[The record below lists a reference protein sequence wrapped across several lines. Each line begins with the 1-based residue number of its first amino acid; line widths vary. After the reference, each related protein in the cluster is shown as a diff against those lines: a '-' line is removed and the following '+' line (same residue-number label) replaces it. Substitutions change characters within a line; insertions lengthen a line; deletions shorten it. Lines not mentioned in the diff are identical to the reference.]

1 MICNYLAF
9 EGIDGSGKSS
19 LIKRLSAVLSN
30 QQIENKIVREPGGTK
45 VGEGVRE
52 LLLSHDYEV
61 DALTEALLFCSQRSQ
76 LIAEVIK
83 PEVNKGIKI
92 LSDRSAYSS
101 VAYQGVGR
109 GLGYETIYQ
118 LNDIAVN
125 SFWPEKVVLLDIDP
139 KISLSRQKV
148 ADRIGS
154 DKVDFFNK
162 VREGYLRLA
171 DEFDNNFLII
181 NAEEDLEL
189 NLKRICTWLKVDNS
203 KYFPP

>member
-19 LIKRLSAVLSN
+19 LIRSLSEILTS
-30 QQIENKIVREPGGTK
+30 QHIDNKIVREPGGKK
-45 VGEGVRE
+45 VGEGIRE
-52 LLLSHDYEV
+52 LLLSHEYDV

-76 LIAEVIK
+76 LVSEIIK
-83 PEVNKGIKI
+83 PEINKGTKI

-125 SFWPEKVVLLDIDP
+125 SYWPEKVVLLDIDP
-139 KISLSRQKV
+139 TISLSRQRV

-154 DKVDFFNK
+154 DKVDFFKK

-171 DEFDNNFLII
+171 EEFENNFLII
-181 NAEEDLEL
+181 NAEEDLND
-189 NLKRICTWLKVDNS
+189 NLQKICTWLKVENS
-203 KYFPP
+203 K

>member
-19 LIKRLSAVLSN
+19 LIRSLSEILTSQN
-30 QQIENKIVREPGGTK
+30 IDNKIVREPGGTK
-45 VGEGVRE
+45 VGEGIRE
-52 LLLSHDYEV
+52 LLLSHEYDV

-76 LIAEVIK
+76 LVTEIIK
-83 PEVNKGIKI
+83 PEINKGTKI

-125 SFWPEKVVLLDIDP
+125 SYWPEKVVLLDIDP
-139 KISLSRQKV
+139 TISLSRQRV

-154 DKVDFFNK
+154 DKVDFFKK

-171 DEFDNNFLII
+171 EEFKNNFLII
-181 NAEEDLEL
+181 NAEEDLSD
-189 NLKRICTWLKVDNS
+189 NLQKICTWLKVENS
-203 KYFPP
+203 K

>member
-148 ADRIGS
+148 VDRIGS

-171 DEFDNNFLII
+171 DEFENNFLII

-189 NLKRICTWLKVDNS
+189 NLKSICTWLKVDNS
-203 KYFPP
+203 K

>member
-19 LIKRLSAVLSN
+19 LIKHLSAVLSN
-30 QQIENKIVREPGGTK
+30 QQVENKIVREPGGTK

-171 DEFDNNFLII
+171 DEFENNFLII

-189 NLKRICTWLKVDNS
+189 NLKSICTWLKVDNS
-203 KYFPP
+203 K

>member
-19 LIKRLSAVLSN
+19 LIKGLSEVLSN
-30 QQIENKIVREPGGTK
+30 QQVENKIVREPGGTK

-76 LIAEVIK
+76 LVSEVIK
-83 PEVNKGIKI
+83 PEINKGTKI

-139 KISLSRQKV
+139 KISLSRQKI

-203 KYFPP
+203 K

>member
-19 LIKRLSAVLSN
+19 LIKGLSEVLSN
-30 QQIENKIVREPGGTK
+30 QQVENKIVREPGGTK

-76 LIAEVIK
+76 LVSEVIK
-83 PEVNKGIKI
+83 PEINKGTKI

-139 KISLSRQKV
+139 KISLSRQKI

-171 DEFDNNFLII
+171 EQFDNNFLII
-181 NAEEDLEL
+181 NAEEDLKQ
-189 NLKRICTWLKVDNS
+189 NLQRICRKSL
-203 KYFPP
+203 

>member
-19 LIKRLSAVLSN
+19 LIKRFSAVLSN
-30 QQIENKIVREPGGTK
+30 QHINNKIVREPGGTK

-125 SFWPEKVVLLDIDP
+125 SFWPERVVLLDIDP

-171 DEFDNNFLII
+171 DEFKNNFLII

-203 KYFPP
+203 K

>member
-19 LIKRLSAVLSN
+19 LIKRLSEVLTNKQVS
-30 QQIENKIVREPGGTK
+30 NKIVREPGGTK

-109 GLGYETIYQ
+109 GLGYKTIYQ
-118 LNDIAVN
+118 LNDIAIN

-154 DKVDFFNK
+154 DKVDFFNR

-181 NAEEDLEL
+181 NAEEDLEQ
-189 NLKRICTWLKVDNS
+189 NLKKICTWLKIDNS
-203 KYFPP
+203 K

>member
-83 PEVNKGIKI
+83 PEVNRGIKI

-125 SFWPEKVVLLDIDP
+125 SFWPERVVLLDIDP

-171 DEFDNNFLII
+171 DEFENNFLII

-189 NLKRICTWLKVDNS
+189 NLKSICTWLKVDNS
-203 KYFPP
+203 K

>member
-171 DEFDNNFLII
+171 DEFENNFLII

-189 NLKRICTWLKVDNS
+189 NLKRICTWLKVDNP
-203 KYFPP
+203 K

>member
-19 LIKRLSAVLSN
+19 LIKRLSEVLSN
-30 QQIENKIVREPGGTK
+30 QQINNKIVREPGGTK

-76 LIAEVIK
+76 LIAEVVK

-125 SFWPEKVVLLDIDP
+125 SFWPERVVLLDIDP
-139 KISLSRQKV
+139 TISLSRQKV

-154 DKVDFFNK
+154 DKVDFFNR

-181 NAEEDLEL
+181 NAEEDLDQ
-189 NLKRICTWLKVDNS
+189 NLKKICTWLEIDNS
-203 KYFPP
+203 K

>member
-19 LIKRLSAVLSN
+19 LIKGLSEVLSN
-30 QQIENKIVREPGGTK
+30 QQVENKIVREPGGTK

-61 DALTEALLFCSQRSQ
+61 AALTEALLFCSQRSQ
-76 LIAEVIK
+76 LVSEVIK
-83 PEVNKGIKI
+83 PEIHKGTKI

-139 KISLSRQKV
+139 KISLSRQKI

-171 DEFDNNFLII
+171 EQFDKNFLII
-181 NAEEDLEL
+181 NAEEDLKL
-189 NLKRICTWLKVDNS
+189 NLQKICTWLKVDNS
-203 KYFPP
+203 K

>member
-19 LIKRLSAVLSN
+19 LIKRLSKVLSN
-30 QQIENKIVREPGGTK
+30 QQVENKIVREPGGTK

-125 SFWPEKVVLLDIDP
+125 SFWPERVVLLDIDP

-171 DEFDNNFLII
+171 DEFKNNFLII

-203 KYFPP
+203 K

>member
-19 LIKRLSAVLSN
+19 LIRSLSEILTSQN
-30 QQIENKIVREPGGTK
+30 IDNKIVREPGGTK
-45 VGEGVRE
+45 VGEGIRE
-52 LLLSHDYEV
+52 LLLSHEYDV

-76 LIAEVIK
+76 LITEIIK
-83 PEVNKGIKI
+83 PEINKGTKI

-125 SFWPEKVVLLDIDP
+125 SYWPEKVVLLDIDP
-139 KISLSRQKV
+139 TISLSRQRV

-154 DKVDFFNK
+154 DKVDFFRK

-171 DEFDNNFLII
+171 EEFENNFLII
-181 NAEEDLEL
+181 NAEEDLSD
-189 NLKRICTWLKVDNS
+189 NLQKICMWLKVENS
-203 KYFPP
+203 K

>member
-19 LIKRLSAVLSN
+19 LIKRLSELLSN
-30 QQIENKIVREPGGTK
+30 QQVDNKIVREPGGTK

-189 NLKRICTWLKVDNS
+189 NLKRIFTWLKVDNS
-203 KYFPP
+203 K

>member
-52 LLLSHDYEV
+52 LLLSHDYDV

-83 PEVNKGIKI
+83 PEVNQGIKI

-189 NLKRICTWLKVDNS
+189 NLKKICTWLKVDNS
-203 KYFPP
+203 K

>member
-30 QQIENKIVREPGGTK
+30 QQVENKIVREPGGTK

-52 LLLSHDYEV
+52 LLLSHDYKV

-154 DKVDFFNK
+154 DKVDFFNR

-181 NAEEDLEL
+181 NAEEDLEQ
-189 NLKRICTWLKVDNS
+189 NLKKICTWLKIDNS
-203 KYFPP
+203 K

>member
-19 LIKRLSAVLSN
+19 LIRSLSEILTSQN
-30 QQIENKIVREPGGTK
+30 IDNKIVREPGGTK
-45 VGEGVRE
+45 VGEGIRE
-52 LLLSHDYEV
+52 LLLSHEYDV

-76 LIAEVIK
+76 LVTEIIK
-83 PEVNKGIKI
+83 PEINKGTKI

-125 SFWPEKVVLLDIDP
+125 SYWPEKVVLLDIDP
-139 KISLSRQKV
+139 KISLSRQRV

-154 DKVDFFNK
+154 DKVDFFKK

-171 DEFDNNFLII
+171 EEFENNFLII
-181 NAEEDLEL
+181 NAEEDLSD
-189 NLKRICTWLKVDNS
+189 NLQKICMWLKVENS
-203 KYFPP
+203 K

>member
-1 MICNYLAF
+1 
-9 EGIDGSGKSS
+9 
-19 LIKRLSAVLSN
+19 LSAVLSN

-162 VREGYLRLA
+162 VREVYLRLA
-171 DEFDNNFLII
+171 DEFENNFLII

-203 KYFPP
+203 K

>member
-19 LIKRLSAVLSN
+19 LIKGLSEVLSN
-30 QQIENKIVREPGGTK
+30 QQVENKIVREPGGTK

-76 LIAEVIK
+76 LVSEVIK
-83 PEVNKGIKI
+83 PEINKGTKI

-171 DEFDNNFLII
+171 EQFDNNFLII
-181 NAEEDLEL
+181 NAEEDLKQ
-189 NLKRICTWLKVDNS
+189 NLQRICTWLKVDNS
-203 KYFPP
+203 K

>member
-19 LIKRLSAVLSN
+19 LIKGLSEVLSN
-30 QQIENKIVREPGGTK
+30 QQVENKIVREPGGTK

-76 LIAEVIK
+76 LVSEVIK
-83 PEVNKGIKI
+83 PEINKGTKI

-139 KISLSRQKV
+139 KISLSRQKI

-171 DEFDNNFLII
+171 EQFDNNFLII
-181 NAEEDLEL
+181 NAEEDLKQ
-189 NLKRICTWLKVDNS
+189 NLQRICKWLKVDNS
-203 KYFPP
+203 K

>member
-19 LIKRLSAVLSN
+19 LIKGLSEVLSN
-30 QQIENKIVREPGGTK
+30 QQVENKIVREPGGTK

-76 LIAEVIK
+76 LVSEVIK
-83 PEVNKGIKI
+83 PEINKGTKI

-118 LNDIAVN
+118 LNNIAVN
-125 SFWPEKVVLLDIDP
+125 SL
-139 KISLSRQKV
+139 
-148 ADRIGS
+148 
-154 DKVDFFNK
+154 
-162 VREGYLRLA
+162 
-171 DEFDNNFLII
+171 NFLCTDSLPLLNSSSSIAGRSSCI
-181 NAEEDLEL
+181 NE
-189 NLKRICTWLKVDNS
+189 
-203 KYFPP
+203 

>member
-19 LIKRLSAVLSN
+19 LIKSLSAVLSN
-30 QQIENKIVREPGGTK
+30 KQIENKIVREPGGTK

-125 SFWPEKVVLLDIDP
+125 SFWPERVVLLDIDP

-171 DEFDNNFLII
+171 DEFENNFLII

-189 NLKRICTWLKVDNS
+189 NMKRICTWLKVDNS
-203 KYFPP
+203 K

>member
-19 LIKRLSAVLSN
+19 LIKGLSEVLSN
-30 QQIENKIVREPGGTK
+30 QQVENKIVREPGGTK

-76 LIAEVIK
+76 LVSEVIK
-83 PEVNKGIKI
+83 PEIHKGTKI

-139 KISLSRQKV
+139 KISLSRQKI

-171 DEFDNNFLII
+171 EQFDKNFLII
-181 NAEEDLEL
+181 NAEEDLKL
-189 NLKRICTWLKVDNS
+189 NLQKIC
-203 KYFPP
+203 

>member
-19 LIKRLSAVLSN
+19 LIKRLSEVLSN

-139 KISLSRQKV
+139 KISLSRQKI

-171 DEFDNNFLII
+171 EQFDNNFLII
-181 NAEEDLEL
+181 NAEEDLKQ
-189 NLKRICTWLKVDNS
+189 NLQRICTWLKVDNS
-203 KYFPP
+203 K

>member
-19 LIKRLSAVLSN
+19 LIKGLSEVLSN
-30 QQIENKIVREPGGTK
+30 QQVENKIVREPGGTK

-76 LIAEVIK
+76 LVSEVIK
-83 PEVNKGIKI
+83 PEINKGTKI

-139 KISLSRQKV
+139 KISLSRQKI

-189 NLKRICTWLKVDNS
+189 NLKRIFTWLKVDNS
-203 KYFPP
+203 K

>member
-30 QQIENKIVREPGGTK
+30 QQVENKIVREPGGTK

-76 LIAEVIK
+76 LISEVIK

-125 SFWPEKVVLLDIDP
+125 SFWPERVVLLDIDP

-171 DEFDNNFLII
+171 DEFENNFLII

-189 NLKRICTWLKVDNS
+189 NLKRICTWLKVDNF
-203 KYFPP
+203 K

>member
-19 LIKRLSAVLSN
+19 LIKRLSEVLSN
-30 QQIENKIVREPGGTK
+30 QQINNKIVREPGGTK

-76 LIAEVIK
+76 LIAQVVK

-125 SFWPEKVVLLDIDP
+125 SFWPERVVLLDIDP
-139 KISLSRQKV
+139 TISLSRQKV

-154 DKVDFFNK
+154 DKVDFFNR

-181 NAEEDLEL
+181 NAEEDLDQ
-189 NLKRICTWLKVDNS
+189 NLKKICTWLEIDNS
-203 KYFPP
+203 K

>member
-19 LIKRLSAVLSN
+19 LIKRLSELLSN
-30 QQIENKIVREPGGTK
+30 QQIDNKIVREPGGTK

-61 DALTEALLFCSQRSQ
+61 GALTEALLFCSQRSQ

-203 KYFPP
+203 

>member
-19 LIKRLSAVLSN
+19 LIKGLSEVLSN
-30 QQIENKIVREPGGTK
+30 QQVENKIVREPGGTK

-76 LIAEVIK
+76 LVSEVIK
-83 PEVNKGIKI
+83 PEINKGTKI

-109 GLGYETIYQ
+109 GLGYETIYR

-171 DEFDNNFLII
+171 EQFDNNFLII
-181 NAEEDLEL
+181 NAEEDLKQ
-189 NLKRICTWLKVDNS
+189 NLQRICTWLKVDNS
-203 KYFPP
+203 K

>member
-19 LIKRLSAVLSN
+19 LIKGLSEVLSN
-30 QQIENKIVREPGGTK
+30 QQVENKIVREPGGTK

-76 LIAEVIK
+76 LVSEVIK
-83 PEVNKGIKI
+83 PEINKGTKI

-189 NLKRICTWLKVDNS
+189 NLKRIFTWLKVDNS
-203 KYFPP
+203 K

>member
-83 PEVNKGIKI
+83 PEVNRGIKI

-109 GLGYETIYQ
+109 GLGYEIIYQ

-171 DEFDNNFLII
+171 DEFENNFLII

-189 NLKRICTWLKVDNS
+189 NLKSICTWLKVDNS
-203 KYFPP
+203 K

>member
-19 LIKRLSAVLSN
+19 LIKRLSELLSN
-30 QQIENKIVREPGGTK
+30 QQIDNKIVREPGGTK

-61 DALTEALLFCSQRSQ
+61 GALTEALLFCSQRSQ

-203 KYFPP
+203 K

>member
-19 LIKRLSAVLSN
+19 LIKGLSEVLSN
-30 QQIENKIVREPGGTK
+30 QQVENKIVREPGGTK

-76 LIAEVIK
+76 LVSEVIK
-83 PEVNKGIKI
+83 PEINKGTKI

-139 KISLSRQKV
+139 KISRHFHACATFLGPCAQKIPQTSLSSCPIV
-148 ADRIGS
+148 
-154 DKVDFFNK
+154 
-162 VREGYLRLA
+162 
-171 DEFDNNFLII
+171 
-181 NAEEDLEL
+181 
-189 NLKRICTWLKVDNS
+189 LKLGLYPSGIV
-203 KYFPP
+203 